1 MFKQLKQLLKSDDS
15 AASPS
20 DQDLKLA
27 AATLMY
33 EMVRSDG
40 SVDPMELKHM
50 QNLLKNEFNLEAD
63 VLAELFEA
71 AEASAQE
78 AISLQGF
85 TREICENWDNPK
97 RVKMIEYLWT
107 IALADD
113 HIDPH
118 ERHLVRKVAG
128 LLYVNE
134 AQIQS
139 AKATAMNT
147 RKAQ

>member
-1 MFKQLKQLLKSDDS
+1 MLKALKELFNSE
-15 AASPS
+15 AAATPS
-20 DQDLKLA
+20 DQELKLA

-40 SVDPMELKHM
+40 LVDDVELQHM
-50 QNLLKNEFNLEAD
+50 TDLLKQEFDLEAD
-63 VLAELFEA
+63 VLNELFEA
-71 AEASAQE
+71 AQESAHE

-85 TREICENWDNPK
+85 TRKICDNWGNEK

-107 IALADD
+107 LALADE

-118 ERHLVRKVAG
+118 ERHLVRKIAG

-134 AQIQS
+134 RETQI
-139 AKATAMNT
+139 AKAQAMQ
-147 RKAQ
+147 KLGIE